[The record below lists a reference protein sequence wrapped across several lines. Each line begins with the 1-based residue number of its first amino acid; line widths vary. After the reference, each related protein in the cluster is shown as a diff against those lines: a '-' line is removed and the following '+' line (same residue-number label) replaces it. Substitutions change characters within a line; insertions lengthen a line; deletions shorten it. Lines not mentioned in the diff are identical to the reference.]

1 MPSLES
7 TCLKIGQH
15 HFALELL
22 LFGPQPA
29 VTIAMIVT
37 LLVPIAPSFV
47 RFVFVLLHETIKN
60 LTLAWNLINTNG
72 CRHRTC
78 NLVNFSWCL
87 MFLCSSCS
95 TPRLLLLPLL
105 LLLLPLLL
113 SSPPFL
119 FFFFFA
125 SLSSSAPASSH
136 SPCPSPSPPP
146 SSSFLIFFSVVSSVV
161 TFFSH

>member
-7 TCLKIGQH
+7 TRLKIGQH

-60 LTLAWNLINTNG
+60 LTLAWNL
-72 CRHRTC
+72 
-78 NLVNFSWCL
+78 
-87 MFLCSSCS
+87 
-95 TPRLLLLPLL
+95 
-105 LLLLPLLL
+105 
-113 SSPPFL
+113 
-119 FFFFFA
+119 A
-125 SLSSSAPASSH
+125 SRAQSAKT
-136 SPCPSPSPPP
+136 
-146 SSSFLIFFSVVSSVV
+146 VVGIALAVL
-161 TFFSH
+161 